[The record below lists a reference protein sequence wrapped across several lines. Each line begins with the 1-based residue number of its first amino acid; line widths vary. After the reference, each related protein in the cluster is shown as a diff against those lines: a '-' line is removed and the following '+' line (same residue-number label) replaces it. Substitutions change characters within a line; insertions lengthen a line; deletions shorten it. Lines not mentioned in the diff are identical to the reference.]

1 MAYRPAFSQKRMW
14 ASMEWPTPLTA
25 SETMPVAM
33 TIAKM
38 FGGRPRT
45 LGPARVG
52 AVGPMS
58 LPRVLE
64 IEDAPQQGQ
73 VDREASQTR
82 QRRRP
87 DDRGVPAQPSVH
99 RCRQQ
104 P

>member
-1 MAYRPAFSQKRMW
+1 MTYSPTFSQERMW
-14 ASMEWPTPLTA
+14 ARNGRPAPLTA
-25 SETMPVAM
+25 SETMPVAI

-45 LGPARVG
+45 LKAPRAG

-58 LPRVLE
+58 LPRLLE
-64 IEDAPQQGQ
+64 IEDPPQQGQ
-73 VDREASQTR
+73 VEREASQAR

-87 DDRGVPAQPSVH
+87 DDRGIPSQPGVH
-99 RCRQQ
+99 RRRQQ